1 MSVFSGCPCWVM
13 ATWPSI
19 WEKKLARDT
28 KILPDLQGSSWD
40 SWGCLP
46 WQGRS
51 VPGTQKFFVLPL
63 SLPRFARQQITV
75 DLQKAGLLAKG
86 WTPVQI
92 LSFLA
97 LRDINR
103 FMCVWGGESNIHGF
117 CFLARLTCGQVAG
130 WHLMVEHKK
139 KCLSCLWPRCATCRR
154 GGIPGASHRQGRRRF
169 ISLAQASWDLVLHNH
184 NMLTIFIS
192 SLCSK

>member
-1 MSVFSGCPCWVM
+1 MLSDGHLAQHLGEKTGQRHQNPS
-13 ATWPSI
+13 WPSG
-19 WEKKLARDT
+19 L
-28 KILPDLQGSSWD
+28 LLGQ
-40 SWGCLP
+40 L
-46 WQGRS
+46 
-51 VPGTQKFFVLPL
+51 
-63 SLPRFARQQITV
+63 
-75 DLQKAGLLAKG
+75 GLLALTGEKCS
-86 WTPVQI
+86 WYTEI
-92 LSFLA
+92 LCATFVPSKICQA
-97 LRDINR
+97 ADNCR
-103 FMCVWGGESNIHGF
+103 SHGF